1 VATAIHL
8 EGLRKDFPT
17 PSGGRYTSVQGVTLD
32 VEAGKFLCLVGP
44 SGCGKSTILNMVAGL
59 LEPTEGV
66 ISISGQRL
74 AGLNR
79 RAGYMFQQDA
89 LLPWKTVLENVILGL
104 TFRGIPHQEGENRG
118 RTWLARVGL
127 ESFAASYPYQ
137 LSGGM
142 RKRVAMVQSWIVNPD
157 LLLMDEPFSSLDIH
171 TRQKMEDEL
180 LQLWADSRTTVLF
193 VTHDLEEAIAL
204 SDEVAVLSAGPASRI
219 VGRYPIDL
227 PRPRNLMDIRT
238 EARFTDL
245 YRLIWS
251 TLREQVLKTHGLPV

>member
-1 VATAIHL
+1 MATAIHL

-17 PSGGRYTSVQGVTLD
+17 PSGGRYTSVQNVTLN

-59 LEPTEGV
+59 LEPTGGA
-66 ISISGQRL
+66 ISISGERL

-89 LLPWKTVLENVILGL
+89 LLPWKTVLENVTLGL
-104 TFRGIPHQEGENRG
+104 TFRGIARKEAEDRG

-127 ESFAASYPYQ
+127 EGFAASYPYQ

-142 RKRVAMVQSWIVNPD
+142 RKRAAMVQSWIVNPD

-180 LQLWADSRTTVLF
+180 LQLWTDSHTTVLF

-204 SDEVAVLSAGPASRI
+204 SDRVLLFKAGPRAALKADYP
-219 VGRYPIDL
+219 VGL
-227 PRPRNLMDIRT
+227 PRPRNVA
-238 EARFTDL
+238 EARFIPGFTEL
-245 YRLIWS
+245 YRTVWS
-251 TLREQVLKTHGLPV
+251 SLKEEVMAAYAR